1 MTRPMVIQSQLLATK
16 FFVPVAPGT
25 LISRPRLSTL
35 LDESLKHPLTL
46 ISAPAGFGKTMLLS
60 TWAQSLPAS
69 HALVAWLSL
78 DEEDND
84 PQLFWTYVLSALDQR
99 QPERFTSLFKSLQS
113 PQAPPLKQIL
123 TALSNLLLESPEH
136 MVLILDDYHLITDQQ
151 VHVTLSYL
159 VEHPPP
165 QLHIILAT
173 RTDPPFS
180 LSSLRACQ
188 QMLEVRADQL
198 RCTAEETKTFL
209 KEVMNTHLP
218 DRLVQE
224 VTTRTEGWLVGLQL
238 LGLSLPDRVH
248 PEQLLQEMSGDQR
261 YILDYLTEVVLQQQP
276 PEVQTFL
283 LSTCI
288 LERLTAPLCEA
299 VLQQTGSQHLLQ
311 RLEQANLFVV
321 SLDSKREWY
330 RYHALFAEALHYQ
343 LEQTQPDLML
353 TLHHRASLWYAKH
366 GQSTQA
372 ILHAVHAKAWDLVAD
387 LIEGMSFQL
396 LRLAWGV
403 RHHQLTILQQ
413 RLKQLPT
420 EVVGSRPLL
429 CLACTE
435 MLWTVAPYSVQQAW
449 LNAAEARLAALLTAQ
464 IHEDASS
471 IHASE
476 TQQEQRNLLG
486 SVIGFRAVLQSYRE
500 GAEAALPLCQQA
512 LSLLSE
518 HNFVARSQVAVA
530 QVYAYHASVANDSSA
545 AVESGL
551 QAVAL
556 AQAAGQP
563 TLVIAMVGVAALH
576 LLEMGRLNEVL
587 RLTQQAMLLGKQPG
601 ERELPDVSLPA
612 FFQAEV
618 LRERNQLDAAHALIE
633 EAISLGEQV
642 ESFASLGSI
651 LTGYAVQLRVCL
663 SGGELDAACS
673 TLQKVEDIGR
683 SMEPALYLHIYSY
696 FTTIDQVRLWLA
708 CGQLDHATHW
718 AEQVEREEQHG
729 TPFAHERGEVA
740 RARILLAKDQPTL
753 ALQRLESVLQR
764 ATAGQR
770 WGHVI
775 EIRLWQA
782 LAYQMLQQEAQALAT
797 LSEAVRLAE
806 PEGYVRSFVD
816 EGPPMAALLSKLRD
830 EQCKQGPTPYLDGLL
845 AAFPLP
851 KRLPKRRKQERL
863 P

>member
-366 GQSTQA
+366 SQSTQA
-372 ILHAVHAKAWDLVAD
+372 ILHAVHAKAWDVVAD
-387 LIEGMSFQL
+387 LIERMWPQL
-396 LRLAWGV
+396 SGLAWGISLRQLSV
-403 RHHQLTILQQ
+403 LHQCLK
-413 RLKQLPT
+413 RLPP
-420 EVVGSRPLL
+420 EIVGSRPLL
-429 CLACTE
+429 CLACTKL
-435 MLWTVAPYSVQQAW
+435 LWTVASYPMLQAW
-449 LNAAEARLAALLTAQ
+449 LSTAETRLTASLTA
-464 IHEDASS
+464 HM
-471 IHASE
+471 SE
-476 TQQEQRNLLG
+476 VLAPEEQQEQRNLLG
-486 SVIGFRAVLQSYRE
+486 SVIGFRAVLQSYQE
-500 GAEAALPLCQQA
+500 HAEAALPLCQQV
-512 LSLLSE
+512 LSLVSADHVE
-518 HNFVARSQVAVA
+518 ARIQVAIA
-530 QVYAYHASVANDSSA
+530 QVWAYDYSVANDASA

-556 AQAAGQP
+556 AQATGEP
-563 TLVIAMVGVAALH
+563 TLIIGMMGVLVTK
-576 LLEMGRLNEVL
+576 LLGMGKLNEVQQL
-587 RLTQQAMLLGKQPG
+587 AQQAMQVGKQPG
-601 ERELPDVSLPA
+601 GRELPHVSLPA
-612 FFQAEV
+612 FYQAEV
-618 LRERNQLDAAHALIE
+618 LRERNHLDAALSLIK
-633 EAISLGEQV
+633 EAIFLSEQV
-642 ESFASLGSI
+642 ESYAALASI
-651 LTGYAVQLRVCL
+651 FHGYAVLLRVYL
-663 SGGELDAACS
+663 SRGELDAAY
-673 TLQKVEDIGR
+673 TAFRKLEDLGTSI
-683 SMEPALYLHIYSY
+683 EPSLYLQMSAD
-696 FTTIDQVRLWLA
+696 FAVIDQVRLWLA
-708 CGQLDHATHW
+708 CGERDRATRWAQELDLK
-718 AEQVEREEQHG
+718 EPHG
-729 TPFAHERGEVA
+729 SLFV
-740 RARILLAKDQPTL
+740 RARQEEARVRVLLATDQPTL
-753 ALQRLESVLQR
+753 ALQRLEPVLQR
-764 ATAGQR
+764 ATTGLR

-775 EIRLWQA
+775 EIQLLQA
-782 LAYQMLQQEAQALAT
+782 LAYHILQQEAQALAT
-797 LSEAVRLAE
+797 LSEAIRLAE
-806 PEGYVRSFVD
+806 PEGYIRSFVD
-816 EGPPMAALLSKLRD
+816 EGVPMAVLLFRLR
-830 EQCKQGPTPYLDGLL
+830 EQQHKAGPTPYLDTLL
-845 AAFPLP
+845 AAFQERSKAQ
-851 KRLPKRRKQERL
+851 KRLSKRRRQESG
-863 P
+863 